1 MRGSD
6 TRSVFIAAAAM
17 LTVAAGCTMCPD
29 PHDYAGP
36 VPNGSAPQNDFRAR
50 SNGILPVGATAMPWP
65 PQVRDVSRPA
75 GPATPTP
82 AAPVGDDDG
91 QPVVAE
97 SDGDVLRLSAEEAVL
112 EEEAV
117 PPESADDTQP
127 DPALED
133 VPVPAADPEPAA
145 DDEPIPEIE
154 PTTEPD
160 AEALPQQEQAAPA
173 PAGPR
178 ETPGWRSRR

>member
-1 MRGSD
+1 
-6 TRSVFIAAAAM
+6 
-17 LTVAAGCTMCPD
+17 
-29 PHDYAGP
+29 
-36 VPNGSAPQNDFRAR
+36 
-50 SNGILPVGATAMPWP
+50 
-65 PQVRDVSRPA
+65 
-75 GPATPTP
+75 
-82 AAPVGDDDG
+82 
-91 QPVVAE
+91 VAE

-133 VPVPAADPEPAA
+133 VLVPATDPEPAA